1 MTPPGKLPHGTGEN
15 QRKDGYN
22 GRIVDW
28 LFEGFRDGEKK
39 T

>member
-1 MTPPGKLPHGTGEN
+1 MTPPGKLPHGIGKN
-15 QRKDGYN
+15 QSKDGYN

-28 LFEGFRDGEKK
+28 LLKGLEMGKK